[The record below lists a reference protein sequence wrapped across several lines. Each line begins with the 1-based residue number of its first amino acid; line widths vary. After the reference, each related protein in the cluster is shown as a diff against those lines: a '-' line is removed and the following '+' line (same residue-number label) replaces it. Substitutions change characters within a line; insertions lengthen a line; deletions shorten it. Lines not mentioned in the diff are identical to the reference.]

1 MNEPRSPRVE
11 KRVWRLVSWFP
22 LPSLWNLDE
31 ISIWTVVKHVWFG
44 LFEDN
49 IASRAAELGF
59 YFIFALFPALFAATS
74 LLGMVAG
81 SANHLYDSL
90 IGYLSLALP
99 PAAMETVLTT
109 FHQITLSANGGKL
122 TFGLAVSLWSA
133 SVGFAAIQDGLNVI
147 YQMKETRSYLA
158 ARLSAIGVTILL
170 SILITLMLGI
180 LLGADYIGRWAE
192 ADVHPRLIAFVLIV
206 LARGIGWTL
215 VLALLILVFA
225 VIYYFAPNVQRSR
238 WHWIT
243 PGATVGI
250 IGWVLSCILFR
261 IYVHRFNTYTVTYG
275 SLGAVIILLT
285 WFYLTGFMLLL
296 GAEINSQIEAV
307 IASKRVLEG
316 DEASRD
322 VYRHQKRH
330 NIE

>member
-1 MNEPRSPRVE
+1 MNEPISPRLQ

-22 LPSLWNLDE
+22 LPSLWSLDGV
-31 ISIWTVVKHVWFG
+31 SVWTAVKHVWFG

-74 LLGMVAG
+74 LLGMIAG
-81 SANHLYDSL
+81 SSSHLYDSL
-90 IGYLSLALP
+90 IAYLSLALP
-99 PAAMETVLTT
+99 PAAMGTVLNT
-109 FHQITLSANGGKL
+109 FRQITSSANGGKL

-133 SVGFAAIQDGLNVI
+133 SVGFAAIQDGLNII
-147 YQMKETRSYLA
+147 YQVKETRSYLT

-170 SILITLMLGI
+170 SILITLMLGS
-180 LLGADYIGRWAE
+180 LLGADYIGKWAE
-192 ADVHPRLIAFVLIV
+192 AYVHPHLIAVVLIF
-206 LARGIGWTL
+206 LAKAIGWTL
-215 VLALLILVFA
+215 VLALLLLVFA

-250 IGWVLSCILFR
+250 LGWVLACILFR
-261 IYVHRFNTYTVTYG
+261 IYVHQFNTYTVTYG

-307 IASKRVLEG
+307 ITSKRVLER
-316 DEASRD
+316 DEAKRD
-322 VYRHQKRH
+322 GQAS
-330 NIE
+330 EEA